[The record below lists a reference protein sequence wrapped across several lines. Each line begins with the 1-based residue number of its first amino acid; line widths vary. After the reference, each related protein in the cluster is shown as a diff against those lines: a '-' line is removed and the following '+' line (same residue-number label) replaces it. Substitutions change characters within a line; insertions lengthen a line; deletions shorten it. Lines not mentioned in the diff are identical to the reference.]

1 MRILNIDNDVLMLS
15 YLKEELLTK
24 CKNYKIETATNFIE
38 AIMISKSYIKQNKE
52 FDVIISNYN
61 MTKIKGDAVLRQLN
75 EIFPNSIKILIFDN
89 IKDEIK
95 NYLEY
100 SINNLFCIEKP
111 IIIENIYSLIK
122 EKVMIY
128 G

>member
-15 YLKEELLTK
+15 YIKEELLTK

>member
-1 MRILNIDNDVLMLS
+1 MLS
-15 YLKEELLTK
+15 YIKEELLTK